1 MEKEREKR
9 HNSILGKMRIMLPVD
24 QNEDEEIQDE
34 TATEEEQKAAIL
46 LQKVHRS
53 SCRSYTENV
62 FKRCLV

>member
-1 MEKEREKR
+1 MEQEREKR

-24 QNEDEEIQDE
+24 QNEEEEMQDV

-53 SCRSYTENV
+53 SCRSYTEKL
-62 FKRCLV
+62 FKKYLV